1 MRKTPIVDK
10 FLIGYRKAAINDADK
25 ALAIMLELNAEEI
38 EPLFESKDPLWMHKA
53 FRQTDVTDSASK
65 DMVIWHLI
73 HAAPMFWDELQS
85 FWGMLERRD
94 RKNKIRALEEERD
107 ELLSALESLAECYC
121 EAGNELSRS
130 ERLHHHAV
138 YRDVLNAIA
147 KAKGSTE
154 NHSPDAGKMVLD
166 GCNVEPMTLDE
177 AITHANEKSMGDS
190 QCAAQHAQLAK
201 WLTDYR
207 AMLAAAQKPEGG
219 AA

>member
-1 MRKTPIVDK
+1 MSKTPNVDK
-10 FLIGYRKAAINDADK
+10 FLSGYRKAALNDADK

-38 EPLFESKDPLWMHKA
+38 EPLFESKDPLWLHKA

-73 HAAPMFWDELQS
+73 HAAPMFWDELHS

-107 ELLSALESLAECYC
+107 ELLVLLVEARNSVDFHC
-121 EAGNELSRS
+121 EEYGSKAQEDLLVRID
-130 ERLHHHAV
+130 A
-138 YRDVLNAIA
+138 AIA

-154 NHSPDAGKMVLD
+154 NHSPDAGKMVPD
-166 GCNVEPMTLDE
+166 GWQLVPVSPTAEMLE
-177 AITHANEKSMGDS
+177 A
-190 QCAAQHAQLAK
+190 AADLPIKATRGMHDAACYK
-201 WLTDYR
+201 V
-207 AMLAAAQKPEGG
+207 MLAAAPKPEGG